1 MRKTERSPWNWPLMD
16 MTETSAQ
23 PQLAVPRD
31 SAQIFFSVL
40 GSLAIFMSGCAA
52 RKKPTIPWSTAV
64 LVRPI
69 LPPRATPNIDVDDP
83 VPDLRFEIPPPPAP
97 LATRM
102 APARPRSVAP
112 STNQNAPV
120 AKPDTPQIV
129 PGLSTQESIS
139 LQRETDL
146 SVSAAERDL
155 AATAGKPLNATQ
167 SDLASKVR
175 SFISDAREAGRAG
188 DWARARD
195 LAKKAQVLSEELV
208 GSL

>member
-1 MRKTERSPWNWPLMD
+1 MH
-16 MTETSAQ
+16 MTETSAP
-23 PQLAVPRD
+23 PQLAVIRD
-31 SAQIFFSVL
+31 SARILFSVL
-40 GSLAIFMSGCAA
+40 GSVAIFISGCAA
-52 RKKPTIPWSTAV
+52 RKKPAIPWSTAV

-69 LPPRATPNIDVDDP
+69 LLQRAAPNIDVDDP

-97 LATRM
+97 LATRI

-112 STNQNAPV
+112 ATTQNAPV

-129 PGLSTQESIS
+129 PGLSTEESAS
-139 LQRETDL
+139 LRQETDRNL
-146 SVSAAERDL
+146 SSAERNL
-155 AATAGKPLNATQ
+155 AATAGKSLDATQ
-167 SDLASKVR
+167 ADLASKVS

-195 LAKKAQVLSEELV
+195 LAKKAQILSEELV

>member
-1 MRKTERSPWNWPLMD
+1 MH

-23 PQLAVPRD
+23 PQLAVIRD
-31 SAQIFFSVL
+31 SARILFSVL
-40 GSLAIFMSGCAA
+40 GSVAIFISGCAA
-52 RKKPTIPWSTAV
+52 RKKPAIPWSTAV

-69 LPPRATPNIDVDDP
+69 LLQRAAPNIDVDDP

-97 LATRM
+97 LATRI

-112 STNQNAPV
+112 TTTQNAPI

-129 PGLSTQESIS
+129 PGLSTEESAS
-139 LQRETDL
+139 LRQETDRNL
-146 SVSAAERDL
+146 SSAERNL
-155 AATAGKPLNATQ
+155 AATAGKSLDATQ
-167 SDLASKVR
+167 ADLASKVS

-195 LAKKAQVLSEELV
+195 LAKKAQILSEELV